1 MQVPNMSAMP
11 SVVIPIADGCEEMEV
26 VICADILRRAGADVC
41 LAGMD
46 GAGVVVASRGVR
58 LLPDQSWAERARQP
72 MDVLLLPG
80 GAGGVERLRQSDSLR
95 ALLRERSA
103 SGHHVAA
110 ICAAPALLGELGIL
124 RGKQV
129 TSYPG
134 SLAPDSQEYQYREDP
149 VVVDGQLTTSRGP
162 GTAIDF
168 ALQLVTQLFGTER
181 RMQVEGALQRPPVYL

>member
-1 MQVPNMSAMP
+1 
-11 SVVIPIADGCEEMEV
+11 
-26 VICADILRRAGADVC
+26 
-41 LAGMD
+41 
-46 GAGVVVASRGVR
+46 
-58 LLPDQSWAERARQP
+58 
-72 MDVLLLPG
+72 
-80 GAGGVERLRQSDSLR
+80 
-95 ALLRERSA
+95 
-103 SGHHVAA
+103 VAA

-134 SLAPDSQEYQYREDP
+134 SLAPDSQEYLYREDP

-162 GTAIDF
+162 GTAIDS